1 MSYIEYEKYETMGLK
16 VEQVKKCKEAFDA
29 FDLDNSCFIEINE
42 LKYALEEMGHKPSE
56 EELYKM
62 MNEVDI
68 EGKNEMSFDDFVKII
83 VKQKNIQKEKEEHD
97 ILDAF
102 VALGGN
108 YDRSGEINVDEVK
121 KIVLEEFQ
129 MIIDQNK
136 QQMEI
141 DSDGNNT
148 IDYNEFKDLLS
159 N

>member
-1 MSYIEYEKYETMGLK
+1 MSYIDYAKYENMGLK
-16 VEQVKKCKEAFDA
+16 QEQVKKCKEAFDA
-29 FDLDNSCFIEINE
+29 FDLDNSHFIEINE
-42 LKYALEEMGHKPSE
+42 QKFALEEMGHKPSE

-83 VKQKNIQKEKEEHD
+83 VKQKNIKEEKEEQD

-102 VALGGN
+102 VAQGGN
-108 YDRSGEINVDEVK
+108 YDKSGELDVDQVK
-121 KIVLEEFQ
+121 KIILEEFQ
-129 MIIDQNK
+129 MTIDLNK
-136 QQMEI
+136 LQMEI

-148 IDYNEFKDLLS
+148 IDYNEFKDQLS